1 MKHVVVGTAGH
12 IDHGKTAL
20 VRALTGVDT
29 DRLKEEKERGISIDL
44 GFAHLD
50 PAPELRLSIIDVPG
64 HERFIRN
71 MLAGA
76 AGIDIVLFVVAAD
89 ESIRPQT
96 REHFDICR
104 LLGIPRGVL
113 ALTKADLVE
122 RDLLDLVRCEVE
134 EFVKG
139 SFLETAPVIA
149 VSARTGAGIEELRS
163 ALATAA
169 AAVREKDS
177 ARWFRLPIDRAFTMK
192 GFGTVVTGTLIAGA
206 VGVDDEVE
214 VHPAGRRLRVRG
226 LQVHNEPARTATAG
240 QRTALNLAGIDA
252 AELRRGMVLSVPGR
266 FQATAQVDCS
276 LALLPDAPPLKHRA
290 PVHFHS
296 GAAEVVGEVRILS
309 GHAAIAPGSTDY
321 VRILL
326 REPLLTLPGERFIV
340 RRFSPLSTIGGGIV
354 LDIAP
359 PRRAPVERL
368 ETLRHGATAERIA
381 LLVRESDGGMGV
393 AALVARTGL
402 REAGIEEAA
411 RVAGLVVLSGWFA
424 DPIWFSAKV
433 AAARAE
439 LTAFHRRNPLSPGM
453 PREDLRGRVV
463 PDAPSAVFDALLTG
477 ASEFVADGDTVR
489 LSSHRATL
497 RDEDKEATHCIEAA
511 FEAAGFAAPSVDE
524 VLAKAGIAPARAR
537 TLLHLLL
544 REKKLIRVGDDLVFH
559 AAAIAR
565 LRELLARRKGTRFA
579 VAEFKT
585 WTGISRKYAIPLL
598 EFLDRER
605 VTRRVGDMRVVL

>member
-1 MKHVVVGTAGH
+1 MKHVVIGTAGH

-20 VRALTGVDT
+20 VEALTGVNT

-50 PAPELRLSIIDVPG
+50 PAPDLRLSIIDVPG

-104 LLGIPRGVL
+104 LLGISRGVV

-122 RDLLDLVRCEVE
+122 RDLLDLARCEVE
-134 EFVKG
+134 EFAKG

-163 ALATAA
+163 ALAAA
-169 AAVREKDS
+169 AVSVREKDS
-177 ARWFRLPIDRAFTMK
+177 SRWFRLPIDRAFTMK
-192 GFGTVVTGTLIAGA
+192 GFGTVVTGTLIAGV
-206 VGVDDEVE
+206 VGVEDEVE
-214 VHPAGRRLRVRG
+214 LHPGGRRLRVRG

-240 QRTALNLAGIDA
+240 QRTALNLTGIEA
-252 AELRRGMVLSVPGR
+252 AELRRGMVLSAPGR
-266 FQATAQVDCS
+266 FHATAQVDCS
-276 LALLPDAPPLKHRA
+276 LVLLPGAPPLKHRA

-296 GAAEVVGEVRILS
+296 GAAELVGEVRILS
-309 GHAAIAPGSTDY
+309 GRTMIEPGSTDY
-321 VRILL
+321 VRVLL
-326 REPLLTLPGERFIV
+326 REPLLTLPGDRFIV
-340 RRFSPLSTIGGGIV
+340 RRFSPVTTIGGGVV

-359 PRRAPVERL
+359 PTRAPVGRL
-368 ETLRHGATAERIA
+368 ETLRCGAIAERIA
-381 LLVRESDGGMGV
+381 LLARESDGGRGL

-402 REAGIEEAA
+402 REAEIEEAA
-411 RVAGLVVLSGWFA
+411 RVAGLVILSGWFA

-433 AAARAE
+433 AAVRAE
-439 LTAFHRRNPLSPGM
+439 LTAFHRQNPLLEGM

-477 ASEFVADGDTVR
+477 APEFVAAGDTVR
-489 LSSHRATL
+489 LSSHRAAL
-497 RDEDKEATHCIEAA
+497 RDADKEATERMEAA
-511 FEAAGFAAPSVDE
+511 LEAAGFAVPPVEE
-524 VLAKAGIAPARAR
+524 VLATAGIEPARAR

-565 LRELLARRKGTRFA
+565 LRELLTQRKGLRFA
-579 VAEFKT
+579 VADFKT

-605 VTRRVGDMRVVL
+605 VTRRDGDVRVVL